1 VAGDENGNETFQ
13 IHDVLSNNQEDPSQ
27 IAARKMDWQT
37 LLARLTEREKAIVVY
52 LLEGRTV
59 ADVAVAFKVS
69 RSTMQQCKDRLVYLI
84 QEFMGGDILTVIA
97 QRPGWRNNLDA
108 ERELLACRY
117 ERRN

>member
-1 VAGDENGNETFQ
+1 MAD
-13 IHDVLSNNQEDPSQ
+13 
-27 IAARKMDWQT
+27 AA
-37 LLARLTEREKAIVVY
+37 ARLTEREKAIVVY

-69 RSTMQQCKDRLVYLI
+69 RSTMQQCKNRLVYLI